1 MLRKISDI
9 STVFSFLNKHKKLLF
24 STRILQVSCSD
35 WLRNTLA
42 ITYPGRLPTIPSIH
56 SANTVNHL
64 FAHQYDQSYMMST
77 SELLS
82 LCPINTVVEGGDHI
96 LLIGLYK
103 QILEHLIHGV
113 LDGGVNTGGII
124 RT

>member
-1 MLRKISDI
+1 MDAVSSSSLVCQGLCAKDAKVSNT
-9 STVFSFLNKHKKLLF
+9 SGPATSLLAF
-24 STRILQVSCSD
+24 YL
-35 WLRNTLA
+35 
-42 ITYPGRLPTIPSIH
+42 
-56 SANTVNHL
+56 
-64 FAHQYDQSYMMST
+64 ST